1 MPSTQE
7 KLIELLALNGTVF
20 ISGQDISE
28 TLNISRTAV
37 WKQMKRLEKEGYQIE
52 AVPNKGYRIVALP
65 SIMSKNTLQWGL
77 KTKWL
82 GKNMV
87 HQIKMPST
95 QTKANQLAQE
105 GCAHGTV
112 VIADRQETG
121 RGRMNRS
128 WFSNNDLGVWLSI
141 VLRPN
146 VPPLQGPQLTLVVAT
161 VLAEL
166 IELDV
171 GITPAIKWPNDI
183 LINGKKIAGILTEM
197 QAEQDKIHHIVIG
210 IGLNVNQ
217 LADSFENEISKRAT
231 SLKIETGE
239 TFEKQKLIQ
248 SLLKRFEEAFDRY
261 QLTGFSEVK
270 DKWESFGYKI
280 NEEVSYKAGNV
291 EKQGVIRGISTDGAL
306 IMENKQ
312 NQIETLYSAEINW

>member
-7 KLIELLALNGTVF
+7 RLIELLALNGNVF
-20 ISGQDISE
+20 ISGQHISE
-28 TLNISRTAV
+28 TLHISRTAV
-37 WKQMKRLEKEGYQIE
+37 WKQMKRLEKDGYQIE
-52 AVPNKGYRIVALP
+52 GVPNKGYRIVAFPLK
-65 SIMSKNTLQWGL
+65 MSKNTLQWGL

-82 GKNMV
+82 GKHMV

-95 QTKANQLAQE
+95 QTMANQLAQD

-112 VIADRQETG
+112 VIADRQEAG

-146 VPPLQGPQLTLVVAT
+146 VQPLQGPQFTLVVAT

-166 IELDV
+166 MEQDV

-183 LINGKKIAGILTEM
+183 LINDKKVAGILTEM
-197 QAEQDKIHHIVIG
+197 QAEQDQIHHIVIG

-217 LADSFENEISKRAT
+217 LADSFESEISQRAT
-231 SLKIETGE
+231 SLNIETGE

-248 SLLKRFEEAFDRY
+248 SLLERFEVAFDRY
-261 QLTGFSEVK
+261 QLKGFSEVK

-280 NEEVSYKAGNV
+280 NEEVAYKAGNV
-291 EKQGVIRGISTDGAL
+291 EEKGVIRGISTDGAL
-306 IMENKQ
+306 LMENKQ

>member
-7 KLIELLALNGTVF
+7 RLIELLALNGTVF
-20 ISGQDISE
+20 ISGQHISE
-28 TLNISRTAV
+28 TLEISRTAV

-52 AVPNKGYRIVALP
+52 GVPNKGYRIVAFPLK
-65 SIMSKNTLQWGL
+65 MSKNTLQWGL
-77 KTKWL
+77 QTNWL
-82 GKNMV
+82 GKNMI
-87 HQIKMPST
+87 HQIKMAST

-105 GCAHGTV
+105 GCPHGTV

-128 WFSNNDLGVWLSI
+128 WFSDNDLGVWLSI
-141 VLRPN
+141 VLRPD
-146 VPPLQGPQLTLVVAT
+146 VPPLQGPQFTLVAAT

-166 IELDV
+166 IEQDV

-197 QAEQDKIHHIVIG
+197 QAEQDKINHIVIG

-217 LADSFENEISKRAT
+217 IAESFEKEISKRAT

-248 SLLKRFEEAFDRY
+248 SLLQRFETAFDRY

-270 DKWESFGYKI
+270 DKWESFGFKI
-280 NEEVSYKAGNV
+280 NEEVSYRSGNV
-291 EKQGVIRGISTDGAL
+291 EKQGIIRGISTDGAL
-306 IMENKQ
+306 VIENKQ